1 MKKALS
7 LLCLAA
13 LLLVSSVSA
22 LAQIVDDAGRVT
34 LQLGLLIDGSGSIS
48 ASDFQTV
55 REALADAL
63 SDSNIFPRNGSV
75 ELTVVQFSDS
85 RARTEV
91 SPTVITTSSIN
102 DVINRLRNMTQGG
115 GGTPLW
121 LGIDR
126 ISDLMRGSSQF
137 SVADR
142 QIINV
147 ATDGQP
153 RVPVDGIDEAE
164 GRQLSTEA
172 VNRAVSNGIDEIDAE
187 GFGQATSDSGFRN
200 FLLNDLVFPQPGVEV
215 SNFSN
220 FNAGQ
225 NGFVVF
231 ASTTANFQQIVENK
245 FTAIFDS
252 VGIVSGDDG
261 RDDDGDDRRDDDP
274 DTAPGPGGRP
284 VPFDTPMGAMLL
296 TVTLGLLLVVLRF
309 RDNFSAVR
317 K

>member
-7 LLCLAA
+7 MLCLAA

-22 LAQIVDDAGRVT
+22 LAQIVDDTNRVT

-55 REALADAL
+55 REALADVLAN
-63 SDSNIFPRNGSV
+63 SNIVPRDGSI

-91 SPTVITTSSIN
+91 SPTVITSTTFS
-102 DVINRLRNMTQGG
+102 DVVSRIRSMTQGG

-126 ISDLMRGSSQF
+126 ITDLMRGSSQF

-142 QIINV
+142 QVINV

-153 RVPVDGIDEAE
+153 RVPVDSIDEAE
-164 GRQLSTEA
+164 GRRLSIQAVERA
-172 VNRAVSNGIDEIDAE
+172 VNNGIDEIDAE
-187 GFGQATSDSGFRN
+187 GFGQATSDNDFRN
-200 FLLNDLVFPQPGVEV
+200 FLLNDLVVPQPGVEV
-215 SNFSN
+215 SSFSN

-231 ASTTANFQQIVENK
+231 ASTTANFEQIISDK

-252 VGIVSGDDG
+252 VGIVGGDDG
-261 RDDDGDDRRDDDP
+261 RDDDGDRRDDDP

-309 RDNFSAVR
+309 RDNLSAVR

>member
-7 LLCLAA
+7 FLCLAV
-13 LLLVSSVSA
+13 LLLVSSASA
-22 LAQIVDDAGRVT
+22 LAQIVDDAGRAK

-55 REALADAL
+55 REALADVL
-63 SDSNIFPRNGSV
+63 SDSNIVPRDGSI

-91 SPTVITTSSIN
+91 SPTVITASTID
-102 DVINRLRNMTQGG
+102 DVVSRVRNMTQGG

-126 ISDLMRGSSQF
+126 VTDLMRGSPQF
-137 SVADR
+137 NVVDR
-142 QIINV
+142 QVINV

-153 RVPVDGIDEAE
+153 RVPVDNIDETE
-164 GRQLSTEA
+164 GRQLSIEA

-187 GFGQATSDSGFRN
+187 GFGQATSDNAFRS

-215 SNFSN
+215 SSFGS
-220 FNAGQ
+220 FTAGQ

-231 ASTTANFQQIVENK
+231 ASNTSNFQNIIENK

-252 VGIVSGDDG
+252 VGIVGGDDG
-261 RDDDGDDRRDDDP
+261 RDDDDDRRDDDP

-296 TVTLGLLLVVLRF
+296 TVALGLMLVALRF
-309 RDNFSAVR
+309 RDNLGSAR